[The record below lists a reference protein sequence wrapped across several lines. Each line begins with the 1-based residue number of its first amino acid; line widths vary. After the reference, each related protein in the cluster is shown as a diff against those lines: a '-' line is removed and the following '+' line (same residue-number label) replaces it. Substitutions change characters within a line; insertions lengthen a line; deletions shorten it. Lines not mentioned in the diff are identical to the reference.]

1 MGWYTTFIAEEYFC
15 KETYNDISSVEE
27 AINKDNDLIE
37 HYKDK
42 ISTYAITNPK
52 DYQEEGYKYDET
64 LTEIKQ
70 SIKEYLDQIDI
81 LTYHRDKLIRLKEN
95 FDTRDG
101 DFVTNP
107 NIKEAYK
114 KFYKEHM
121 ADSIQWQK
129 EKQKDGQS

>member
-70 SIKEYLDQIDI
+70 SIKEYLD
-81 LTYHRDKLIRLKEN
+81 
-95 FDTRDG
+95 
-101 DFVTNP
+101 
-107 NIKEAYK
+107 
-114 KFYKEHM
+114 
-121 ADSIQWQK
+121 
-129 EKQKDGQS
+129 